1 LAIEIRFITI
11 VTRRDAIETKVSGG
25 WEGWLETHKSKI
37 GRTCWYD
44 DHLFATSWMNHHDSS
59 RQLKEYKELGL
70 VSMRKNS
77 EGADEW
83 ADMCV
88 LEVMSFPSQCPW
100 LEVVSDEMQFGS
112 LAVKREGTHDE
123 TLVGPEW

>member
-1 LAIEIRFITI
+1 
-11 VTRRDAIETKVSGG
+11 
-25 WEGWLETHKSKI
+25 
-37 GRTCWYD
+37 
-44 DHLFATSWMNHHDSS
+44 MNHHDSS

-88 LEVMSFPSQCPW
+88 LEVMSFPSQCTW

>member
-11 VTRRDAIETKVSGG
+11 VTRRDAIETKVSSG

-77 EGADEW
+77 EDADEW

-88 LEVMSFPSQCPW
+88 LEVMSFPSQCTW